1 MEVIAYKPV
10 AVHKKAIT
18 NLPGPQSRGVTE
30 GPESVRFPQNMTR
43 IFSICVK
50 LSNSPF
56 NTLR

>member
-1 MEVIAYKPV
+1 MEVIVYKPV
-10 AVHKKAIT
+10 GVHKKAIT

-30 GPESVRFPQNMTR
+30 GPESVRFPKNMTR